1 MGLETFYDYD
11 NCEYVMQKNED
22 DPETLKFG
30 FSCNCFD
37 QIMKNG
43 GQDMLDE
50 LYKDNLLPKDR
61 SLENSQITLGI
72 DTSGIQK
79 TQSKS

>member
-50 LYKDNLLPKDR
+50 LYKDNLLPKER

>member
-1 MGLETFYDYD
+1 
-11 NCEYVMQKNED
+11 
-22 DPETLKFG
+22 
-30 FSCNCFD
+30 
-37 QIMKNG
+37 MKNG

-50 LYKDNLLPKDR
+50 LYKDNLLPKER